1 MRESIGGAWL
11 IGLVITFMLI
21 FVAYLT
27 VMINYSTAFKTK
39 NEVVN
44 IIEKYEGISKNTSL
58 PIINNYLANSGYNAQ
73 GKCSCVDDNDNSHC
87 YGVSS
92 LETTSTTISKASK
105 NNKYYYCVEFTVSDN
120 NTGYY
125 NIELFLKFD
134 LPVLGQIG
142 NFKVKGETIKIKYPA
157 NKDDSNWAGIS
168 NN

>member
-58 PIINNYLANSGYNAQ
+58 PIINKYLANSGYNAQ
-73 GKCSCVDDNDNSHC
+73 GKCGCVNKSYC
-87 YGVSS
+87 YGVNIFETSASS
-92 LETTSTTISKASK
+92 ISKAKK
-105 NNKYYYCVEFTVSDN
+105 NNKYNYCVEFTVSSEK
-120 NTGYY
+120 TGYY

-134 LPVLGQIG
+134 LPVIGQIG

-157 NKDDSNWAGIS
+157 NYDGSKNSGNAGIA
-168 NN
+168 N